1 MTWTK
6 CLEVY
11 DKDQVYPEYLV
22 LYERLHGERPPEPP
36 PKETRWPP
44 DVMWG
49 KSKKNSF
56 GVWKGYIASIFI
68 HFIHAFHFKN
78 SMVCINYSTMLLQ

>member
-36 PKETRWPP
+36 PKETRKMTRLDGMATSC
-44 DVMWG
+44 DVG
-49 KSKKNSF
+49 NIEKD
-56 GVWKGYIASIFI
+56 
-68 HFIHAFHFKN
+68 
-78 SMVCINYSTMLLQ
+78 